1 MKNPAGGAPDL
12 KSVIRNVKDFPKPGI
27 VFRDI
32 TTLIADPRAMRYA
45 VDKLAEETTSRH
57 AEAILAA
64 ESRGYLFGAGV
75 AYKLGLPLAIVRKP
89 GKLPEATI
97 KHTYE
102 LEYGTDTL
110 ELHTDA
116 IKRGQRVMLID
127 DLLATGG
134 TIEACAKL
142 VEKLGGTVAGAAFVI
157 ELSFLKGRE
166 RLKGMPVYSIVDYE
180 SE

>member
-1 MKNPAGGAPDL
+1 MKNPAGDVPDL
-12 KSVIRNVKDFPKPGI
+12 KSVIRNVKNFPKPGI

-45 VDKLAEETTSRH
+45 VDKLAEETASRK
-57 AEAILAA
+57 AEVIVAA
-64 ESRGYLFGAGV
+64 ESRGFIFGSTV
-75 AYKLGLPLAIVRKP
+75 AYKLGLPLVLVRKP
-89 GKLPEATI
+89 GKLPAKTVSQ
-97 KHTYE
+97 TYE

-110 ELHTDA
+110 EIHADA

-134 TIEACAKL
+134 TIEACASL
-142 VEKLGGTVAGAAFVI
+142 VQQLGGIVVGAAFVI
-157 ELSFLKGRE
+157 GLSFIPKQG
-166 RLKGMPVYSIVDYE
+166 RLKNVPVYSIVDYE